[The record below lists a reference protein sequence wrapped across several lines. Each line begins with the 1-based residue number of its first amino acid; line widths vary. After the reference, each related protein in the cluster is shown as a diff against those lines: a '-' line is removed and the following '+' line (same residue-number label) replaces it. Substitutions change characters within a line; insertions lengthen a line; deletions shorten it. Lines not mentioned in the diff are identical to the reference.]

1 MCSISLCNNVHA
13 HDVYLSKFKCEP
25 IFYEN
30 NKNTDLIYSKT
41 SDKIVFYAKIKL
53 NGRSQKHH
61 VVGKHGSGL
70 SKSILP
76 HKMSQNQ
83 QFSVKPNTEEYI

>member
-1 MCSISLCNNVHA
+1 MKNN
-13 HDVYLSKFKCEP
+13 
-25 IFYEN
+25 
-30 NKNTDLIYSKT
+30 NTDLTYSIT
-41 SDKIVFYAKIKL
+41 SDKIVFYTKIRL
-53 NGRSQKHH
+53 NGLSQKHH

-70 SKSILP
+70 STSILP